1 LSSSPTPSSSNSD
14 NNDNGSTSLKRTIG
28 LFQASIFGIGLILGA
43 GIYSVIGDVA
53 AIGGNIIWISFL
65 IASLLA
71 LLIGLSYAKLSSIFP
86 KSAAEYF
93 FCQKFLGK

>member
-1 LSSSPTPSSSNSD
+1 MSSSPTPSSSDSD
-14 NNDNGSTSLKRTIG
+14 NNDNSSTSLKRTIG

-65 IASLLA
+65 
-71 LLIGLSYAKLSSIFP
+71 
-86 KSAAEYF
+86 
-93 FCQKFLGK
+93 